1 MIIILYRNNVHFI
14 LILILVKIISNIN
27 HNNNI
32 HYIHNNHNHNFIILA
47 IVVIPWV
54 SRIAIYYKNHKIIQN
69 KIRIIVIVI
78 IVNLKINIIWLMKL
92 KILINRYLGCI
103 KLVEYDNN
111 QITTIITITLTITII
126 LINKIHIDKIVVY
139 YPHHKIPQTIIKQN
153 IHNINNIYH
162 HHYHHNLLFYI

>member
-1 MIIILYRNNVHFI
+1 MPYQSQQQHSHLQSKFHN
-14 LILILVKIISNIN
+14 ISNSSNTMSIKN
-27 HNNNI
+27 SHI
-32 HYIHNNHNHNFIILA
+32 F
-47 IVVIPWV
+47 
-54 SRIAIYYKNHKIIQN
+54 KNHKIIQN
-69 KIRIIVIVI
+69 KIRIIVI

-153 IHNINNIYH
+153 IHNINKIY

>member
-1 MIIILYRNNVHFI
+1 MIILYQNNVHFI

-69 KIRIIVIVI
+69 KIRIIIVI
-78 IVNLKINIIWLMKL
+78 IVNLKINIIQLMKL
-92 KILINRYLGCI
+92 KILINQYLGCM
-103 KLVEYDNN
+103 KHVEYDNN
-111 QITTIITITLTITII
+111 QITTIITII
-126 LINKIHIDKIVVY
+126 LINNIHINQIVVY

-153 IHNINNIYH
+153 IHNINKIY

>member
-69 KIRIIVIVI
+69 KIRIIIVI
-78 IVNLKINIIWLMKL
+78 IVNLKINIIQLMKL
-92 KILINRYLGCI
+92 KILINQYLGCM
-103 KLVEYDNN
+103 KHVEYDNN
-111 QITTIITITLTITII
+111 QITTIITII
-126 LINKIHIDKIVVY
+126 LINNIHINQIVVY

>member
-1 MIIILYRNNVHFI
+1 MIILYRNNVHFI
-14 LILILVKIISNIN
+14 LILILVEIICNIN

-32 HYIHNNHNHNFIILA
+32 HYIHIYNHNFIILA

-69 KIRIIVIVI
+69 KILIIVIIVNFKIIVI

-103 KLVEYDNN
+103 KLVEYGNN

-126 LINKIHIDKIVVY
+126 LINNIHIDKIVVY

-162 HHYHHNLLFYI
+162 H

>member
-1 MIIILYRNNVHFI
+1 
-14 LILILVKIISNIN
+14 
-27 HNNNI
+27 
-32 HYIHNNHNHNFIILA
+32 
-47 IVVIPWV
+47 
-54 SRIAIYYKNHKIIQN
+54 
-69 KIRIIVIVI
+69 
-78 IVNLKINIIWLMKL
+78 MKL
-92 KILINRYLGCI
+92 KILINRYLGCM
-103 KLVEYDNN
+103 KHVEYGNN